1 MLVLFEINTVAL
13 AHEGYLETSS
23 CGRTKINLDDATR
36 ALALAMVL
44 GDKIGNLIFLY
55 IHEIVTSP

>member
-1 MLVLFEINTVAL
+1 MLVLFEINTV

-23 CGRTKINLDDATR
+23 CGRIKINLDDPTR
-36 ALALAMVL
+36 ALALEMVL

-55 IHEIVTSP
+55 IHDIVTSP